1 MRSEED
7 GRNKGECEGEEE
19 EEKKEKIENEEKEMD
34 EWMKNID

>member
-1 MRSEED
+1 MEGKED